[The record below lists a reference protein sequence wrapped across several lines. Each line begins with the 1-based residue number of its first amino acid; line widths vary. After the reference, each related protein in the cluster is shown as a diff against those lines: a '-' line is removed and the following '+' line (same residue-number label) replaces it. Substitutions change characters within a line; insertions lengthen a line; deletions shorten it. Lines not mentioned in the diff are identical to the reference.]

1 MSVHQGAE
9 KPANLPNRRFT
20 IMIEITKTNQFSLT
34 VHDTS
39 EYLAS
44 LAFNRALDRF

>member
-1 MSVHQGAE
+1 
-9 KPANLPNRRFT
+9 
-20 IMIEITKTNQFSLT
+20 MIEIAKNNQFGLT
-34 VHDTS
+34 VYDTS